1 LDKSVTN
8 KRGVLLYGHP
18 GMGKTYFVDAAAK
31 ELEKKIEM
39 PEWAFYV
46 KTGPH
51 KEHPPVQDNWWYIRA
66 ASILRRLYKFGR
78 PIGIQRLRKFYG
90 GRKNYGTAPEHK
102 VKGSGKIVR
111 TILQQ
116 LDKLGFTRR
125 TRKGRIITP
134 KGKSF
139 VDKCASEVAKELAK
153 AQWGVA
159 DGKK

>member
-1 LDKSVTN
+1 MNIFDVPADK
-8 KRGVLLYGHP
+8 LIEE
-18 GMGKTYFVDAAAK
+18 AAK

-116 LDKLGFTRR
+116 LEQVGYVKKVPG
-125 TRKGRIITP
+125 GRIITP
-134 KGKSF
+134 AGKSF
-139 VDKCASEVAKELAK
+139 LDKIASKIWREMNEAKS
-153 AQWGVA
+153 
-159 DGKK
+159 